1 MNVRRQLDER
11 VLERLTECAA
21 RWTGFSRDAILP
33 DAIRRAVH
41 SLRADPE
48 EVVARSA
55 AHDPAVVHALCQAVS
70 VGETFFFRHP
80 DQFRWVLQDWI
91 PELLAAKRPGVRA
104 WSAGCATGEET
115 YSIAAC
121 LLDAMPRDASVEVL
135 GTDLLDRNIAAAR
148 DALYGAWSRRPSAP
162 QLHPLYREEA
172 GGKARIE
179 ERVRKVARFQ
189 LHNLLEKAPAGP
201 FDLVFCRNVLVY
213 FSPEAVRVAVQHL
226 VEVLAPGGAVLFGPM
241 DLPETPRGLT
251 LAGAPELQIYRRADA
266 APKPRARPAPVKES
280 LPPPVPSRPR
290 TPPPEPIALHLRA
303 LVHIERG
310 EKAVAQRALAD
321 LCAQVPEYVPGIL
334 ERALLHVRQGERAA
348 AAQLMREV
356 LRRTER
362 LPLDEEL
369 PGPEPLPVRFYRES
383 AATFLRGA
391 GGGT

>member
-1 MNVRRQLDER
+1 VSARVQLDDR
-11 VLERLTECAA
+11 VLNRLAECAA

-33 DAIRRAVH
+33 DAIRRAAR
-41 SLRADPE
+41 SLEADPE
-48 EVVARSA
+48 QLLARSA
-55 AHDPAVVHALCQAVS
+55 AHDPELVHALCQAVS

-80 DQFRWVLQDWI
+80 DQFRWVVGEFI
-91 PELLAAKRPGVRA
+91 PELFAAKRSSVRA
-104 WSAGCATGEET
+104 WSAGCATGEEA

-121 LLDAMPRDASVEVL
+121 LLDAMPRESSVEVL
-135 GTDLLDRNIAAAR
+135 GTDLLDRNVAAAR
-148 DALYGAWSRRPSAP
+148 EGLYGTWSRRPSGP
-162 QLHPLYREEA
+162 QLHALWREEA

-179 ERVRKVARFQ
+179 EHVRQVVRFQ
-189 LHNLLEKAPAGP
+189 PHNLLEKPPEGR

-213 FSPEAVRVAVQHL
+213 FSPDAVRVAVQHL
-226 VEVLAPGGAVLFGPM
+226 VDALAPGGAVLFGPM
-241 DLPETPRGLT
+241 DLPETPRGLV
-251 LAGAPELQIYRRADA
+251 LAGPPELQVYRRPGATEPKAKTRA
-266 APKPRARPAPVKES
+266 AKKA
-280 LPPPVPSRPR
+280 PPPALPARPR
-290 TPPPEPIALHLRA
+290 TPPPEPVALHLRA

-310 EKAVAQRALAD
+310 EKTVAQRALTD
-321 LCAQVPEYVPGIL
+321 LCAQVPDYVPGIL

-391 GGGT
+391 GASP

>member
-1 MNVRRQLDER
+1 MSARLQLDQ
-11 VLERLTECAA
+11 RLLDRLAECAA

-33 DAIRRAVH
+33 DAIRRAAR
-41 SLRADPE
+41 SLGDSPE
-48 EVVARSA
+48 DLMVRSA
-55 AHDPAVVHALCQAVS
+55 AHDPVLVHALCQAVS

-80 DQFRWVLQDWI
+80 DQFRWVVGEFV
-91 PELLAAKRPGVRA
+91 PELIAAKRAGVRA

-121 LLDAMPRDASVEVL
+121 LLDAMPREASIEVL
-135 GTDLLDRNIAAAR
+135 GTDLLDRNVSAAR
-148 DALYGAWSRRPSAP
+148 EGLYGAWSRRPSAP
-162 QLHPLYREEA
+162 QLHALWREEP

-179 ERVRKVARFQ
+179 ERVRRVTRFQ
-189 LHNLLEKAPAGP
+189 LHNLLDRATQGP

-213 FSPEAVRVAVQHL
+213 FSPEAVRIAVQHL
-226 VEVLAPGGAVLFGPM
+226 VDALAPGGAVLFGPM
-241 DLPETPRGLT
+241 DLPEAPRSLVLT
-251 LAGAPELQIYRRADA
+251 GPPELQIYRRPGT
-266 APKPRARPAPVKES
+266 PKPRAKARAVKEA
-280 LPPPVPSRPR
+280 PPPPLPIHPK
-290 TPPPEPIALHLRA
+290 TAPPEPVALHLRA

-310 EKAVAQRALAD
+310 EKAVAQRALTD
-321 LCAQVPEYVPGIL
+321 LCAQVPDYVPGIL

-383 AATFLRGA
+383 ATTFLRGA
-391 GGGT
+391 GGGGA